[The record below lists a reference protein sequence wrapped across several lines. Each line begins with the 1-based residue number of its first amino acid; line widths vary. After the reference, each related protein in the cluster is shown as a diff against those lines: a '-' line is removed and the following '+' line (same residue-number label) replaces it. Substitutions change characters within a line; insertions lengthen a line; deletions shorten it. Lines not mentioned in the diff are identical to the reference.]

1 MKKTIQ
7 VKYSFAEDAEIVDRN
22 SQEIQ
27 EYMKVFKTEVIP
39 EMEEI
44 ERRKTRA
51 IEHAYKIRVCSTDY
65 ADYAHGGV
73 KSLSLTNR

>member
-7 VKYSFAEDAEIVDRN
+7 VKYSFAKDAEIVDRN

-27 EYMKVFKTEVIP
+27 EYMKVFKNEVIP
-39 EMEEI
+39 EMEKI

-51 IEHAYKIRVCSTDY
+51 IEHAYRIRV
-65 ADYAHGGV
+65 
-73 KSLSLTNR
+73 